1 MHTEQ
6 QTTGS
11 NNRLG
16 APLAPARGFHLA
28 VDEPVGLGIRRIM
41 VEQVTSCLEALRSD
55 DDFDEGVHRMRK
67 SLKRQRAVLRLVR
80 GELGR
85 FRYREEN
92 AVLRDTARR
101 WAAVRDGV
109 VIVKVADS
117 VVADTPHVS
126 DAGAA
131 ELLGV
136 LAERAALRR
145 AAVVSDRQVL
155 LDTLTTL
162 LCFRCRVERFPTEGD
177 DALPDRFGTVRHGL
191 RRTARA
197 AATAMHDALLDPT
210 PEALHEWRKPVKYL
224 RHQVELLEPVDP
236 DRLVPVAKQ
245 LDQLGELLG
254 DDHDLAVFGAL
265 LADEP
270 DLLPDSESRH
280 AVLATAES
288 RRKHLQAEAFELGSE
303 TLGAPDALVDHLE
316 QAWETAR

>member
-1 MHTEQ
+1 MTSPAG
-6 QTTGS
+6 TRTGFQ
-11 NNRLG
+11 LG
-16 APLAPARGFHLA
+16 
-28 VDEPVGLGIRRIM
+28 VDEPVGPGVRRIM
-41 VEQVTSCLEALRSD
+41 AEQVTTCIDALRD
-55 DDFDEGVHRMRK
+55 ADDFDEGVHRMRK

-109 VIVKVADS
+109 VVVHVAELVLAEARS
-117 VVADTPHVS
+117 VS
-126 DAGAA
+126 DVAGSD
-131 ELLGV
+131 LCGV

-145 AAVVSDRQVL
+145 AAVVTDRQLL

-177 DALPDRFGTVRHGL
+177 DALPDGFAAVRKGL

-197 AATAMHDALLDPT
+197 AAEAMDNARAERT

-236 DRLVPVAKQ
+236 DRLSQLAKH
-245 LDQLGELLG
+245 LDRLGELLG
-254 DDHDLAVFGAL
+254 DDHDLAVFAEL
-265 LADEP
+265 LEAEP
-270 DLLPDSESRH
+270 DLTPDAQTRSTLRD
-280 AVLATAES
+280 AAES
-288 RRKHLQAEAFELGSE
+288 RRHSLQTEAFDIGHDVLSSPRD
-303 TLGAPDALVDHLE
+303 LVHHIKDA
-316 QAWETAR
+316 WTTSRG